1 MIRVRNWNDVL
12 TGLTLVSISCFALW
26 LAMGLQAGSALRM
39 GPAWLPRASCF
50 LLIGLGLL
58 ISIRGFFGE
67 NTPSESW
74 ALRPLVF
81 VFAAIAF
88 FVVAV
93 ERLGLPLTI
102 LGVVGISALAD
113 VETRWHE
120 TVALGGILAV
130 SSTLVFVKA
139 LGLPIPIW
147 PEIF

>member
-1 MIRVRNWNDVL
+1 MIRVRNWNDML
-12 TGLTLVSISCFALW
+12 TGLTLISIACFALW
-26 LAMGLQAGSALRM
+26 LAMGLKAGSALRM

-58 ISIRGFFGE
+58 ISARAFFGE
-67 NTPSESW
+67 DTRSESW
-74 ALRPLVF
+74 APRPLVF
-81 VFAAIAF
+81 ISAAIAF

-113 VETRWHE
+113 VEARWRE
-120 TVALGGILAV
+120 TAVLGAILALC
-130 SSTLVFVKA
+130 STLIFVKA

-147 PEIF
+147 PGIF